1 MSGPCTGL
9 TVLDFSLGMPG
20 ALCALVMADYGAEVI
35 KVEPPG
41 GDPFR
46 FHPAWISWNRGKKG
60 VVLDL
65 ETEEGREH
73 AIQLAGEA
81 DVLVESFRPGDMA
94 GWGLAY
100 DDLSKLY
107 PRLVY
112 SSITGFGQKGPLR
125 RVKGYEGVVAA
136 KAGRMLNMQGQP
148 NREGPVYSAV
158 YTGSWH
164 ASQAAARGIV
174 AALRVRE
181 QRGRGQWVQTSIV
194 QNLASPHDNNIG
206 DGGLVNLQLRRRDP
220 ERFPGRPPGRG
231 LSSIGYVPVRT
242 KDGAW
247 LQHAN
252 QRVPHIRG
260 HIKAIG
266 LERLLEDERF
276 ERVPAV
282 SPENRE
288 VLRREILKKQ
298 AEKTSDEWM
307 EIYIQDGNI
316 AAEPYLDSVEAMDHP
331 AVVDNSLVV
340 TIDDPRVGPLRTL
353 APIAE
358 LTETPGEPSGPAP
371 DVGQHN
377 DEVLGPLR
385 ERSEA
390 DPLSPSPQP
399 SPIKG
404 EGVMERSSPQPS
416 PIEGE
421 GVTGRSQSNG
431 SSAPAHPLSGVTVLD
446 LATIQA
452 GPYGAALLADMGA
465 RVIKVDATD
474 RRLDEGRRS
483 TEQTVADPRTYAGK
497 ECIQI
502 DLQTSEGKEIIGKLI
517 AKADVLSHNFR
528 LGVPERL
535 GVDWETC
542 RKINPRII
550 HVWMAAYGERG
561 EHARRPGA
569 HPIPGAIMGGAMR
582 QMGRGMP
589 PPPTQAMD
597 IEETVE
603 ATRWIMKS
611 NWGPDQNTSPAI
623 ATGIVL
629 ALLARDKTGKGQPV
643 HLNMLNANA
652 WTNADEYFD
661 YAGRPPIA
669 MPDEDVHGLHALY
682 RLYRCR
688 EGWVFLAC
696 LFQDEWEAFC
706 HAVRREDL
714 LADSRFH
721 TAGARQVNDE
731 ALVAE
736 ISAIFAGRTADEWED
751 LLTRADIGCV
761 RADEAVEGD
770 FYADHPHARANDLSV
785 EVEHPYIGKYRR
797 YGGLV
802 ELSMTPGIYRTSTQ
816 IGQHTRPLLRELGY
830 SEQEIE
836 GLGAKGVVQWADPS
850 VGGER

>member
-20 ALCALVMADYGAEVI
+20 ALCTLVMADYGAEVI

-46 FHPAWISWNRGKKG
+46 FQPAWISWNRGKKG
-60 VVLDL
+60 IVLDL
-65 ETEEGREH
+65 DTGEGREQ
-73 AIQLAGEA
+73 AIRLAGEA

-94 GWGLAY
+94 EWGLAY

-107 PRLVY
+107 PGLVY
-112 SSITGFGQKGPLR
+112 CSITGFGQKGPLR
-125 RVKGYEGVVAA
+125 RVKGYEGLVAA

-164 ASQAAARGIV
+164 ASQAAVRGIIG
-174 AALRVRE
+174 ALRVRD
-181 QRGRGQWVQTSIV
+181 QCGRGQWVQTSIV
-194 QNLASPHDNNIG
+194 QALASPHDNNIG

-242 KDGAW
+242 KDGIW

-252 QRVPHIRG
+252 QRVPHIQG
-260 HIKAIG
+260 HLKAIG
-266 LERLLEDERF
+266 LGHLLEDERF

-298 AEKTSDEWM
+298 AEKTADEWM
-307 EIYIQDGNI
+307 EIYIEDGNI
-316 AAEPYLDSVEAMDHP
+316 AAEPYRDSVEAMDHP

-340 TIDDPRVGPLRTL
+340 TIDDPRVGPMRTL
-353 APIAE
+353 PPIAD

-371 DVGQHN
+371 DVGQHT
-377 DEVLGPLR
+377 DEVLGRLSASTSSRPSPSGAT
-385 ERSEA
+385 EYGTEDSRSGRA
-390 DPLSPSPQP
+390 LTPHSSSLSPP
-399 SPIKG
+399 
-404 EGVMERSSPQPS
+404 
-416 PIEGE
+416 
-421 GVTGRSQSNG
+421 N
-431 SSAPAHPLSGVTVLD
+431 HPLSGITVLD

-452 GPYGAALLADMGA
+452 GPYGAALLADLGA

-474 RRLDEGRRS
+474 RRLDAGRRS

-502 DLQTSEGKEIIGKLI
+502 DLQTPEGKEIIHKLI

-542 RKINPRII
+542 RKINPGII
-550 HVWMAAYGERG
+550 HVWMAAYGENG
-561 EHARRPGA
+561 EHSRRPGA
-569 HPIPGAIMGGAMR
+569 HPIPGAIIGGAMR

-589 PPPTQAMD
+589 PPPEQVMD
-597 IEETVE
+597 IEETIE

-629 ALLARDKTGKGQPV
+629 ALRARDLASRRGGQPV
-643 HLNMLNANA
+643 QLNMLTANA

-661 YAGRPPIA
+661 YADRPPIA

-682 RLYRCR
+682 RLYRCS

-696 LFQDEWEAFC
+696 LFQDEWKTFC
-706 HAVRREDL
+706 RTVQREDL
-714 LADSRFH
+714 LADGRFA
-721 TAGARQVNDE
+721 TPEARQANDD

-736 ISAIFAGRTADEWED
+736 ISAVLSERTADEWEG
-751 LLTRADIGCV
+751 LLTNADVGCV

-785 EVEHPYIGKYRR
+785 EVEHPYVGKYRR

-802 ELSMTPGIYRTSTQ
+802 ELSLTPGIYRTSTQ
-816 IGQHTRPLLRELGY
+816 IGQHTRPLLREIGY
-830 SEQEIE
+830 NDDEIE
-836 GLGAKGVVQWADPS
+836 DLGARGVVQWADPS
-850 VGGER
+850 VGGEP

>member
-1 MSGPCTGL
+1 MAGPCTGL

-20 ALCALVMADYGAEVI
+20 ALCTLVMADYGAEVI

-46 FHPAWISWNRGKKG
+46 FQPAWISWNRGKKG
-60 VVLDL
+60 IVLDL
-65 ETEEGREH
+65 GTAEGREQ

-100 DDLSKLY
+100 DDLSKLH
-107 PRLVY
+107 PGLVY
-112 SSITGFGQKGPLR
+112 CSITGFGQKGPLR

-164 ASQAAARGIV
+164 TSQAAVRGIIG
-174 AALRVRE
+174 ALRVRD
-181 QRGRGQWVQTSIV
+181 QCGRGQWVQTSIV

-242 KDGAW
+242 KDGTW

-252 QRVPHIRG
+252 QRVPHIQG
-260 HIKAIG
+260 HLKAIG
-266 LERLLEDERF
+266 LGHLLEDERF

-282 SPENRE
+282 SPEDRE

-307 EIYIQDGNI
+307 EIYIKDGNI
-316 AAEPYLDSVEAMDHP
+316 AAEPYRDSVEAMDHP

-340 TIDDPRVGPLRTL
+340 TIDDPRVGPMRTL
-353 APIAE
+353 APIAD
-358 LTETPGEPSGPAP
+358 LMETPGEPSGPAP
-371 DVGQHN
+371 DVGQHTT
-377 DEVLGPLR
+377 EVLGRLGA
-385 ERSEA
+385 ST
-390 DPLSPSPQP
+390 LSQHSPSGATEYGMEDSRSGRALTPHT
-399 SPIKG
+399 SPLT
-404 EGVMERSSPQPS
+404 PP
-416 PIEGE
+416 
-421 GVTGRSQSNG
+421 N
-431 SSAPAHPLSGVTVLD
+431 HPLSGVTVLD

-474 RRLDEGRRS
+474 RRLDAGRRS

-502 DLQTSEGKEIIGKLI
+502 DLQTDEGKEIIHKLI

-550 HVWMAAYGERG
+550 HVWMAAYGENG
-561 EHARRPGA
+561 EHSRRPGA
-569 HPIPGAIMGGAMR
+569 HPIPGAIIGGAMR

-589 PPPTQAMD
+589 PPPEQVMD
-597 IEETVE
+597 MEETVE

-629 ALLARDKTGKGQPV
+629 ALRARDLTFPRRGQQV
-643 HLNMLNANA
+643 QLNMLTANA

-661 YAGRPPIA
+661 YPGRPPIV
-669 MPDEDVHGLHALY
+669 MPDEEVHGLHALY
-682 RLYRCR
+682 RLYHCG

-706 HAVRREDL
+706 RTVQREDL
-714 LADSRFH
+714 LADSRFS
-721 TAGARQVNDE
+721 TPEVRQENDE
-731 ALVAE
+731 ALIAE
-736 ISAIFAGRTADEWED
+736 ISAVLVGRTADEWEE
-751 LLTRADIGCV
+751 LLTSVDVGCV

-785 EVEHPYIGKYRR
+785 EVEHPYVGKYRR

-802 ELSMTPGIYRTSTQ
+802 ELSLTPGIYRTSTQ
-816 IGQHTRPLLRELGY
+816 IGQHTRPLLREIGY
-830 SEQEIE
+830 DDREIE
-836 GLGAKGVVQWADPS
+836 DLGARGVVQWADPS
-850 VGGER
+850 VGGEP